1 MIQSGVGIIEMFG
14 LGSLHTPARV
24 LRVLLLQTG
33 EAEAAA
39 EAADYDENPHGDDGD
54 CLPHLSLT
62 TTTA

>member
-1 MIQSGVGIIEMFG
+1 MIQSGVGIVEMFG

-24 LRVLLLQTG
+24 LGVLLLQTG

-54 CLPHLSLT
+54 CPHLSHT